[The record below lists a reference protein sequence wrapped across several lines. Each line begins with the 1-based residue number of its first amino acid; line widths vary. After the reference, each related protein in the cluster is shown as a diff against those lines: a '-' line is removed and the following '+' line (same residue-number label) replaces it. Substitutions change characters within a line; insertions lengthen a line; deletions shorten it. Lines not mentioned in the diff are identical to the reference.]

1 MNKVYLNIFFM
12 RIAPITTDFKNGYV
26 GLALSTSPTWVSI
39 LSNNECPADNP
50 GENR

>member
-26 GLALSTSPTWVSI
+26 GLAPVLP
-39 LSNNECPADNP
+39 ECPF
-50 GENR
+50 